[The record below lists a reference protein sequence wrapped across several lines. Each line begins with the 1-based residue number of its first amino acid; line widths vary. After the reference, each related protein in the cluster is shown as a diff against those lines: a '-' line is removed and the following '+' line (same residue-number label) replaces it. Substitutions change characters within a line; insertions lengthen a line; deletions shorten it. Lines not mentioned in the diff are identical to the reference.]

1 MPQIKDLLEDV
12 EFIRWVK
19 QPDADL
25 NRYWQHWLEANP
37 DRLADAKFAK
47 EILLNLEFPSKPSTE
62 DAKREVLNRLLSNR
76 TISTSPNTEGIA
88 PYTHRTILWNRM
100 SQWAKVAAILV
111 FSVLITFLTTRFLNT
126 DAEEDQMIGIEW
138 ITKST
143 AMGEKLSF
151 RLSDGSVVWLNAG
164 SSLQYPVSF
173 DSTVRLVKLS
183 GEGFFEVAKDSIK
196 PFKVL
201 SGNLT
206 TTALGT
212 SFNIHS
218 HASKDVKVSLVTGK
232 VVIDEAFS
240 GKAYF
245 LSPGQELGFDLG
257 KGQIDIHPFDDELVQ
272 SWRNGV
278 LIFKKAQFEQVKEK
292 LESWYGVSIE
302 VKGVIP
308 KTWRFSG
315 KFEQQML
322 ETILN
327 SMSNI
332 ENFDYKIKGK
342 KVNIS
347 FKQ

>member
-37 DRLADAKFAK
+37 DRFADVKLAK
-47 EILLNLEFPSKPSTE
+47 EILLNLNFPSKPSNE
-62 DAKREVLNRLLSNR
+62 EAKKEVLNRLLSNKR
-76 TISTSPNTEGIA
+76 IATSEKTKSIT
-88 PYTHRTILWNRM
+88 PYSYHPVFWDRM

-111 FSVLITFLTTRFLNT
+111 FSLLISFFSTRFL
-126 DAEEDQMIGIEW
+126 DSDVEGEQVAGLEW

-212 SFNIHS
+212 SFNIRS
-218 HASKDVKVSLVTGK
+218 QATKDVKVSLVTGK
-232 VVIDEAFS
+232 VMIDEAFS
-240 GKAYF
+240 GNAYF
-245 LSPGQELGFDLG
+245 LSPGQELDFDLG
-257 KGQIDIHPFDDELVQ
+257 KEKIDIHPFDDELVQ

-278 LIFKKAQFEQVKEK
+278 LIFKKAQFKQVKEK

-332 ENFDYKIKGK
+332 ENFDYKINGK